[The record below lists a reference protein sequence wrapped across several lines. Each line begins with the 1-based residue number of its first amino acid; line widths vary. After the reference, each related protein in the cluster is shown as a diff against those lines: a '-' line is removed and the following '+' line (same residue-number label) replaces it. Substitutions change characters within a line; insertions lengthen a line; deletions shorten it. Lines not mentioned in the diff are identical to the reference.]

1 MAQSRTGPLGGTGD
15 SFGVRNRPGSADTRT
30 MRTRKP
36 VATSRGNAC
45 SRCTALLQGAA
56 GRCSMCG
63 WPAGVGY
70 PPVDGEIEAAAA
82 AAVAEPE
89 PEVDEDAEHASA
101 QLDALAGLAQRQT
114 PPLPEPE
121 PSAPPAQPAKAPV
134 QEAAPITTPALER
147 VAQAAPTAPTTE
159 PEDVDPL
166 TAPLDVLTDAPANE
180 AAVVVEATPIAE
192 VAAEAVAH
200 DSVALDDPADDTG
213 FTSTVNEFEPVAEVA
228 SSRVQAGRASS
239 LARPA
244 QLLVVAAAVL
254 NLVLAGVQFAFG
266 SPVDASM
273 TTVVLGLAL
282 ITLAVWTAAAVT
294 FLYWVSRAYAH
305 VATTSAYR
313 QRHGASMAL
322 AGWLIPIAG
331 VFIGYRVLQDLW
343 AGSDPSTRDESEAKP
358 RNARIVDVWLLGLIT
373 GILFA
378 YVMPLV
384 LGDSTLW
391 NGIAAV
397 GVAAAGLSLASV
409 ISTVSNWQD
418 APDVVFK
425 DEMDAVTAVDY
436 EDSVTTRVDEFDAEL
451 VASEGKTPEPAT
463 ASTE

>member
-1 MAQSRTGPLGGTGD
+1 
-15 SFGVRNRPGSADTRT
+15 

-45 SRCTALLQGAA
+45 NRCTALLQGAVA
-56 GRCSMCG
+56 RCSMCG

-82 AAVAEPE
+82 AVAEPE
-89 PEVDEDAEHASA
+89 PEPQVDEDAEHAAA

-114 PPLPEPE
+114 QPAPEPE
-121 PSAPPAQPAKAPV
+121 TSAPVAPAAQQATATV
-134 QEAAPITTPALER
+134 QETAPITTPALEN
-147 VAQAAPTAPTTE
+147 VAPSAPTAPPSE

-166 TAPLDVLTDAPANE
+166 TAPLNTLTDAKLNE

-200 DSVALDDPADDTG
+200 DAGAPAEPTDETHLKGTMQDVELVVDDAP
-213 FTSTVNEFEPVAEVA
+213 SKP
-228 SSRVQAGRASS
+228 RAGRASS

-244 QLLVVAAAVL
+244 QLLVVGAAML

-294 FLYWVSRAYAH
+294 FLYWVSRAYSH
-305 VATTSAYR
+305 VATTSAHH

-343 AGSDPSTRDESEAKP
+343 VGSDPSTRDDEEAKP
-358 RNARIVDVWLLGLIT
+358 QNARVVDVWLLSLVT
-373 GILFA
+373 GMLFA
-378 YVMPLV
+378 YAMPLV
-384 LGDSTLW
+384 LGDSTVW

-397 GVAAAGLSLASV
+397 GVAAAGLSLASI
-409 ISTVSNWQD
+409 ISRVSAWQD
-418 APDVVFK
+418 NPEAVVDDDWAGAMDV
-425 DEMDAVTAVDY
+425 DHTG
-436 EDSVTTRVDEFDAEL
+436 SVTTRVDELEAEL
-451 VASEGKTPEPAT
+451 VGTENLTPEPAT
-463 ASTE
+463 ANTE